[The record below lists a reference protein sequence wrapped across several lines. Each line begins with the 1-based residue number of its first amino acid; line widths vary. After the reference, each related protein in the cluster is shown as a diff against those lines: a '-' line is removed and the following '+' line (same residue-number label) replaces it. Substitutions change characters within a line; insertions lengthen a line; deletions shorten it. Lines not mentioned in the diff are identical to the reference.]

1 MKRSIILLLVLTVA
15 LALAA
20 VPVSA
25 GPPIEASG
33 TWDYS
38 LTGPPEVRVAGPN
51 VFIYGQD
58 RGEWGG
64 TFEGYTEEEFVVV
77 CHPKAGFS
85 FYKGEMTFY
94 GTVKDESGIPQEG
107 TMVLK
112 TNGKQYSDTCDP
124 SPAEWEGRWVIIG
137 GTEGLANVHGQG
149 TFHGPSFELLYEG
162 QIHFS

>member
-25 GPPIEASG
+25 GPKIEASG

-94 GTVKDESGIPQEG
+94 GTVEDESGISARGHHGHQDQRQAWTQIPG
-107 TMVLK
+107 CDPVLR
-112 TNGKQYSDTCDP
+112 NGKAT
-124 SPAEWEGRWVIIG
+124 G
-137 GTEGLANVHGQG
+137 
-149 TFHGPSFELLYEG
+149 
-162 QIHFS
+162 

>member
-1 MKRSIILLLVLTVA
+1 MKKLFVLLLVLTVA

-25 GPPIEASG
+25 GQPTAASG
-33 TWDYS
+33 TWDYA
-38 LTGPPEVRVAGPN
+38 LTGPPEVKVAGPN

-64 TFEGYTEEEFVVV
+64 TFEGYTEEEFVVI
-77 CHPKAGFS
+77 CHANAGFS
-85 FYKGEMTFY
+85 FYKGKMTFY
-94 GTVKDESGIPQEG
+94 GTVVDESGIQHEG

-124 SPAEWEGRWVIIG
+124 SPAEWNGHWVIIG
-137 GTEGLANVHGQG
+137 GTDGLADTHGQG
-149 TFHGPSFELLYEG
+149 TFHGPSFHLIYEG
-162 QIHFS
+162 QIHFD

>member
-1 MKRSIILLLVLTVA
+1 MKRSTVLLLVLAVA
-15 LALAA
+15 LTLAA

-25 GPPIEASG
+25 GPPAPVSG
-33 TWDYS
+33 TWDYA

-64 TFEGYTEEEFVVV
+64 SFDGYTEEEFVVV
-77 CHPKAGFS
+77 CHPNAGFS

-94 GTVKDESGIPQEG
+94 GTVADESGVEYEG

-112 TNGKQYSDTCDP
+112 ANGTQYSDTCDP
-124 SPAEWEGRWVIIG
+124 SPAEWEGQWVIIG
-137 GTEGLANVHGQG
+137 GTEDLSNVHGQG
-149 TFHGPSFELLYEG
+149 TFHGPSFHLLYEG

>member
-1 MKRSIILLLVLTVA
+1 MKRLIVLLLMLTVA
-15 LALAA
+15 FALAA

-25 GPPIEASG
+25 GPKVEASG

-38 LTGPPEVRVAGPN
+38 LTGPPEVKVAGPN
-51 VFIYGQD
+51 VFIHGQD
-58 RGEWGG
+58 RGEWEG

-124 SPAEWEGRWVIIG
+124 SPAIWHGRWVIIG
-137 GTEGLANVHGQG
+137 GTGGLANVHGQG
-149 TFHGPSFELLYEG
+149 TFEGPSFHLLYEG
-162 QIHFS
+162 RIHFS